1 VPAHALVALA
11 HLAPDQ
17 ALSRLDRFVK
27 DERWQVRMY
36 AARAAGVAKAADVLT
51 VLADDRHDNV
61 REAAIVGL
69 RQVKGREA
77 DAIYLAALGRR
88 DDQLL
93 IAAAQALEGTALR
106 AEASAALLDA
116 LERVTAAKRET
127 SRDARKAL
135 LTRLAET
142 GSKDLAARLA
152 PFARDF
158 DPIIADLAAT
168 TLSSWTGSP
177 VKAAP
182 GPLPRAARPSPT
194 DIDSMGSTRVVFTI
208 RDVGRFEVRLIATEA
223 PLNAWRF
230 LRLAR
235 ERFYNG
241 RTIHRV
247 VPIFVLQGG
256 SPGANEYVGDG
267 PYTRDEVG
275 LQSNLRGTIGVSTR
289 GRDTGDGQIYFNLVD
304 NMRLDHTYTVFA
316 QIEKGVDVL
325 DAILEG
331 DVIEDVDVIAARR

>member
-1 VPAHALVALA
+1 
-11 HLAPDQ
+11 
-17 ALSRLDRFVK
+17 
-27 DERWQVRMY
+27 MT
-36 AARAAGVAKAADVLT
+36 AG
-51 VLADDRHDNV
+51 
-61 REAAIVGL
+61 
-69 RQVKGREA
+69 
-77 DAIYLAALGRR
+77 
-88 DDQLL
+88 
-93 IAAAQALEGTALR
+93 
-106 AEASAALLDA
+106 
-116 LERVTAAKRET
+116 KRET

-152 PFARDF
+152 PFAADF
-158 DPIIADLAAT
+158 DPAVADLAAA

-182 GPLPRAARPSPT
+182 RPLPRAARPSPT
-194 DIDSMGSTRVVFTI
+194 EIDSMGSTRVVFTI
-208 RDVGRFEVRLIATEA
+208 RDVGRFEVKLIATEA

-247 VPIFVLQGG
+247 VPNFVLQGG
-256 SPGANEYVGDG
+256 SPGANEFVGDG

-275 LQSNLRGTIGVSTR
+275 LQSSLRGTIGVSTR
-289 GRDTGDGQIYFNLVD
+289 GRDTGDGQVYFNLVD

-316 QIEKGVDVL
+316 QIEKGVEVL

-331 DVIEDVDVIAARR
+331 DVIEDVDVIAVRR